1 MRKPL
6 IILVLT
12 LFVNCAFG
20 QIWQEVFD
28 EAASATSGT
37 GSPSGAWTST
47 CVGCNA
53 RDGFG
58 NLFEVS
64 TTGAGFFSAGKTN
77 GGMGAEGVWTSPVI
91 SIVGFTDIKVY
102 IETGALFTE
111 VGDYLR
117 VYYRLNTG
125 AGLGPETLFHTATN
139 GSVTSVGTSPALN
152 GTQVQFVVRAFT
164 DAAVDFFTF
173 DNISVTNTLFSR
185 ASAVWATAGTW
196 SAVAVNGVSCA
207 CTPTQYTSVVVGG
220 GNTVTIGANAAAAG
234 LQVNGT
240 ADAGG
245 AGIVT
250 YSGNFNLDISLG
262 GALATNTGGQITSGG
277 NASSAL
283 TFTDN
288 QSHTVTNA
296 GSLSV
301 GDITITNSSLFTPTV
316 ITVSGAGGF
325 AITDAL
331 TLSESSIQSVTLTSG
346 VIMTTGGA
354 ITLSNSSTLNN
365 NGTITMS
372 GATTLNNTST
382 ITNNGTISMS
392 AATTLN
398 NTSSVTN
405 NGTVTMTSTAAA
417 VLSGAGTW
425 TQGVNSTLNY
435 AGSTLTITTLTATN
449 TGNTVDYN
457 RGGAQNIATTTYYNL
472 TLSNS
477 RFSEDYGF

>member
-12 LFVNCAFG
+12 LFVNFAFG

-164 DAAVDFFTF
+164 DAAFDFFTF

-301 GDITITNSSLFTPTV
+301 GDITITNSSFFTPTV
-316 ITVSGAGGF
+316 ITVGGAGTF

-331 TLSESSIQSVTLTSG
+331 TLSESSIQSATLTSG
-346 VIMTTGGA
+346 VTMTIG
-354 ITLSNSSTLNN
+354 
-365 NGTITMS
+365 
-372 GATTLNNTST
+372 GATTISNTST
-382 ITNNGTISMS
+382 FNNNEIGR
-392 AATTLN
+392 AH
-398 NTSSVTN
+398 V
-405 NGTVTMTSTAAA
+405 
-417 VLSGAGTW
+417 
-425 TQGVNSTLNY
+425 
-435 AGSTLTITTLTATN
+435 
-449 TGNTVDYN
+449 
-457 RGGAQNIATTTYYNL
+457 
-472 TLSNS
+472 
-477 RFSEDYGF
+477 